1 MKKLIKII
9 VFFLLILLVLTLSFG
24 YFLASSIANPK
35 VLSFDEEIKWEKE
48 HNIWGNFESYELNDY
63 TIKGK
68 DNYIFHCDLIKAK
81 KPNNK

>member
-48 HNIWGNFESYELNDY
+48 HNI
-63 TIKGK
+63 
-68 DNYIFHCDLIKAK
+68 
-81 KPNNK
+81 